1 MEQFDGDAPRN
12 HVEAEAREKKNHRKD
27 KPWDSED
34 IDHWKIDPWQDELED
49 EKNAGKKIKMPG
61 LLEES
66 SFATLFPKYREK
78 YLREVWPIVT
88 KALDAHKV
96 SCELNLVEGSMTVRT
111 TRKTT
116 DPYIVLKARD
126 LIKLLARSIPVNQ
139 AVKIL
144 EDDVQC
150 DIIKIGGLVRNK
162 ERFVKRRQRLV
173 GPDGATL
180 KAIELLTNCY
190 VLVQGNT
197 VSAMGSYHGLRNVR
211 KIVEDC
217 FANVH
222 PIYNV
227 KRLMIKRELAKDPKL
242 KDENWE
248 RFLPTFKKQNV
259 QTKKPKKVRE
269 KKEYT
274 PFPPAPTASKVDK
287 EIESGEYF
295 MKEHERKAMKKAK
308 KHEEKLQVLQKRKAD
323 KMAEYVAPSEKETS
337 KKRKK
342 QKAEAQEEN
351 KRATSVEALKQK
363 FLSQKIACAHYN
375 GSVLAEIRD
384 YREMRTA
391 LCPVSSAFLPASS
404 QLILTDSEVE
414 SGCRVWHTLLQPGK
428 SPLPIDFQSSPLLEP
443 PTLQSMF
450 DHFPDVHPSELET
463 LAVDAK
469 RQLLQEEDVFLSSSS
484 TESSSPRD
492 ESQGFSYFPAEP
504 LEPHTN
510 EENDDLRSTT
520 TPTTRSRLHS
530 RLESSP
536 PSSLLSPIARKSARS
551 ALNGRDD
558 NTPKRCKRQI
568 QTKLKGSKHGR
579 KSEQNG
585 SNTQYESATNFHE
598 SDSTFSREMELCR
611 YRRSE
616 QSRRGYRELIAEDT
630 AQITPLPATQL
641 FLSKLK
647 GKRRRPDNELLYGKP
662 AWHVAGSMRYLAR
675 QLGDLSRPSDVI
687 AVACA
692 RELKVAE
699 DEGRELRA
707 SDWMEVEEHSPAS
720 KWQAAVALI
729 SPESEPKLEL
739 HRVGMDK
746 DENFLGH
753 FFELAT
759 DTASLIMDYQ
769 PTAAAPHFNAFDD
782 DGNLQLQSA

>member
-1 MEQFDGDAPRN
+1 MSGHEHDSGIPVLGRSLSSSDVNHSHNALKLEPKRSPERKSSSSSAKFDKQVAILPVRFQAMTRITPDTTESRSRLKLQQGIENTNVDKDEDTGGSSDDLHRSAGQLSINGDL
-12 HVEAEAREKKNHRKD
+12 KD
-27 KPWDSED
+27 SKT
-34 IDHWKIDPWQDELED
+34 D
-49 EKNAGKKIKMPG
+49 EKATYAEQPVG
-61 LLEES
+61 LVVALFHDGFVCRHMTKENEGVEGFAQPYDAES
-66 SFATLFPKYREK
+66 SYFLACIDNGRVP
-78 YLREVWPIVT
+78 
-88 KALDAHKV
+88 
-96 SCELNLVEGSMTVRT
+96 EG
-111 TRKTT
+111 
-116 DPYIVLKARD
+116 L
-126 LIKLLARSIPVNQ
+126 
-139 AVKIL
+139 
-144 EDDVQC
+144 
-150 DIIKIGGLVRNK
+150 
-162 ERFVKRRQRLV
+162 
-173 GPDGATL
+173 PD
-180 KAIELLTNCY
+180 
-190 VLVQGNT
+190 
-197 VSAMGSYHGLRNVR
+197 M
-211 KIVEDC
+211 
-217 FANVH
+217 
-222 PIYNV
+222 
-227 KRLMIKRELAKDPKL
+227 
-242 KDENWE
+242 
-248 RFLPTFKKQNV
+248 
-259 QTKKPKKVRE
+259 
-269 KKEYT
+269 
-274 PFPPAPTASKVDK
+274 
-287 EIESGEYF
+287 
-295 MKEHERKAMKKAK
+295 
-308 KHEEKLQVLQKRKAD
+308 
-323 KMAEYVAPSEKETS
+323 
-337 KKRKK
+337 
-342 QKAEAQEEN
+342 
-351 KRATSVEALKQK
+351 
-363 FLSQKIACAHYN
+363 IACAHYN

-662 AWHVAGSMRYLAR
+662 AWVTIAHVGRFYRAATRLEREHSRFLHTNARRLMQAEKTSPADTEHVAGSMRYLAR